1 MAKLFKVCD
10 DRNVE
15 EAFERFLEPDVDFLS
30 STTSSSMREHLTDRM
45 KRVRA
50 LLQRL
55 ALRRRNAQIERDWA
69 RFSS

>member
-45 KRVRA
+45 KRVRD
-50 LLQRL
+50 LVQRL

>member
-1 MAKLFKVCD
+1 MAKLFRVCD

-45 KRVRA
+45 KRVRD
-50 LLQRL
+50 LVQRL

>member
-45 KRVRA
+45 KRVRD

-55 ALRRRNAQIERDWA
+55 ALRRRNARIERDWA